1 MILGCVMRN
10 EKSRQPYKHV
20 SDELNSVHNV
30 RFDYSLVT
38 ASLARFLRGQAERI
52 RRQCASSTLQI
63 GRALLEAKRHLSHGA
78 FLQWVESEVCIPA
91 RTAQAYM
98 RVASWSV
105 GKGAAVAHLS
115 PSVLYLLSASNTPN
129 DFVTSVLN
137 RAEAGEYIS
146 PSVMREELKT
156 LRAPRAP
163 EIDSLRLAATG
174 ESGSSSP
181 LKELVSILFAGLSQP
196 DFERVREIL
205 TSDAVIGDPHLPQNL
220 MRAFKSEAQVFM
232 LQVSQRASY
241 NSLELTA

>member
-1 MILGCVMRN
+1 MRN
-10 EKSRQPYKHV
+10 EKSRQPDQYV
-20 SDELNSVHNV
+20 SGELDSV

-78 FLQWVESEVCIPA
+78 FLQWIESEVCIPA

-115 PSVLYLLSASNTPN
+115 PSVLYMLSASNTPN
-129 DFVTSVLN
+129 DFVTDVLN

-146 PSVMREELKT
+146 PSAMREELKM
-156 LRAPRAP
+156 LREAPRAA
-163 EIDSLRLAATG
+163 EIDSLRVAVTS
-174 ESGSSSP
+174 ESGSSST
-181 LKELVSILFAGLSQP
+181 LKELVLILFAGLSQP
-196 DFERVREIL
+196 DFERAREIL
-205 TSDAVIGDPHLPQNL
+205 TSDVVSDPHLAQNL
-220 MRAFKSEAQVFM
+220 VRAFESEVQVFM
-232 LQVSQRASY
+232 LQVSQRAGY

>member
-1 MILGCVMRN
+1 MRN
-10 EKSRQPYKHV
+10 KKSRQPYQHA
-20 SDELNSVHNV
+20 SDELNSIHSV

-38 ASLARFLRGQAERI
+38 APLARFLRGQAERI

-129 DFVTSVLN
+129 DFATKVLN

-156 LRAPRAP
+156 LRATPQAA
-163 EIDSLRLAATG
+163 EIDSLRLAVTS
-174 ESGSSSP
+174 ESGSSGP
-181 LKELVSILFAGLSQP
+181 LKELVSILFTGLSQP

-205 TSDAVIGDPHLPQNL
+205 TGDVVMSDPHLGQNL
-220 MRAFKSEAQVFM
+220 MRAFKSEAQVFV
-232 LQVSQRASY
+232 LQVPQRASF
-241 NSLELTA
+241 NALELTA